1 MVTAADAPIFTGIT
15 RSQGWLSPIDRAV
28 DYIRLRTRRFL
39 PIYIL
44 AVLPQSMVV
53 LLAVDAVA
61 SHHRSVF
68 DLLSLLLVGT
78 TFWRWMGTAFVQ
90 HRIQS
95 DIRGDTNR
103 VWWKRLPIIL
113 SVRFLASAGVIW
125 GLLLIASEWRSVFF
139 IPLWGAPYFVT
150 LVSGLLIGG
159 MITPLLGES
168 GASAGALILSLAGD
182 VVNSLRRVLVVI
194 GVMMITAAWLAI
206 VALGFQYF
214 LLTAVVANL
223 LGLDTSDLQLTFQGT
238 AWWLVLVY
246 LIQLGFDLLWTVVS
260 VMLFYD
266 LQSRRLG
273 SDLRF
278 RLQTLNDRPQ

>member
-1 MVTAADAPIFTGIT
+1 
-15 RSQGWLSPIDRAV
+15 
-28 DYIRLRTRRFL
+28 
-39 PIYIL
+39 
-44 AVLPQSMVV
+44 
-53 LLAVDAVA
+53 
-61 SHHRSVF
+61 
-68 DLLSLLLVGT
+68 
-78 TFWRWMGTAFVQ
+78 
-90 HRIQS
+90 
-95 DIRGDTNR
+95 
-103 VWWKRLPIIL
+103 
-113 SVRFLASAGVIW
+113 
-125 GLLLIASEWRSVFF
+125 
-139 IPLWGAPYFVT
+139 
-150 LVSGLLIGG
+150 